1 VARVIQPAISSVP
14 TSSKNRCRAAGNAD
28 LRVRVTH
35 GAPANRVARVL
46 KPAISLVP
54 TASKNENRS
63 QLLKAYRRLG
73 KLYGIPRRRRSGTAL
88 DELILTILSQ
98 NTNDRNSG
106 EGFRRLKAAFA
117 DWAAVEN
124 APWQK
129 VAAALRVAGLAN
141 VKSRRIQA
149 ILRRLREAHGGY
161 TLEFLRKMETTAA
174 RDYLLAIP
182 GVGPKTA
189 ACVLLFS
196 FGKPVFPVDTHIHR
210 VTRRLG
216 IIPEKM
222 NAEAAHEELQKL
234 VPLQLAY
241 PLHILL
247 IRHGRN
253 TCHAQHPTCP
263 ECVLLDICPTGKRL
277 TATA

>member
-1 VARVIQPAISSVP
+1 VAD
-14 TSSKNRCRAAGNAD
+14 TSKAG
-28 LRVRVTH
+28 
-35 GAPANRVARVL
+35 RVARVL
-46 KPAISLVP
+46 KPATSLVP
-54 TASKNENRS
+54 TASKSESRS
-63 QLLKAYRRLG
+63 QLLKTYRRLI
-73 KLYGIPRRRRSGTAL
+73 KLYGIPLRRRSGTAL
-88 DELILTILSQ
+88 DELVLTILSQ
-98 NTNDRNSG
+98 NTNDRNSS
-106 EGFRRLKAAFA
+106 EGFRRLKAAFP
-117 DWAAVEN
+117 DWAAVEK

-141 VKSRRIQA
+141 IKSRRIQA
-149 ILRRLREAHGGY
+149 ILRQIRERHGDY
-161 TLEFLRKMETTAA
+161 TLESLRKMETAAA

-234 VPLQLAY
+234 VPPAS
-241 PLHILL
+241 
-247 IRHGRN
+247 
-253 TCHAQHPTCP
+253 PTPC
-263 ECVLLDICPTGKRL
+263 TSSSS
-277 TATA
+277 ATAATPATPSDQPAPPVSCSTSARRGNG

>member
-1 VARVIQPAISSVP
+1 M
-14 TSSKNRCRAAGNAD
+14 AD
-28 LRVRVTH
+28 QKRR
-35 GAPANRVARVL
+35 
-46 KPAISLVP
+46 
-54 TASKNENRS
+54 
-63 QLLKAYRRLG
+63 QLLKAYRRLA
-73 KLYGIPRRRRSGTAL
+73 KLYGVPRRRRDGTAL
-88 DELILTILSQ
+88 DELVLTILSQ
-98 NTNDRNSG
+98 NTDDLNST
-106 EGFRRLKAAFA
+106 EGFRRLKATFA
-117 DWAAVEN
+117 DWAAVEK

-141 VKSRRIQA
+141 IKSRRIQK
-149 ILRRLREAHGGY
+149 ILRQIRERHGDY
-161 TLEFLRKMETTAA
+161 TLGFLRKMETTAA

-196 FGKPVFPVDTHIHR
+196 FGMPVFPVDTHIHR

-222 NAEAAHEELQKL
+222 NAEAAHEELQSL
-234 VPLQLAY
+234 VPPELTY

-247 IRHGRN
+247 IRHGRDI
-253 TCHAQHPTCP
+253 CHAQRPHCP

-277 TATA
+277 TVTA